1 MATLKASYSYA
12 HRTQFSVLNR
22 MIFVG
27 EKSRFSFT
35 ISTEQKKCPAINKGL
50 HAYSE
55 ELMKEPLVLSA
66 LYGLLHGVEFANF
79 NCLQLHLTIRFY

>member
-1 MATLKASYSYA
+1 
-12 HRTQFSVLNR
+12 

-35 ISTEQKKCPAINKGL
+35 ISTEQKKCPASLINKGL